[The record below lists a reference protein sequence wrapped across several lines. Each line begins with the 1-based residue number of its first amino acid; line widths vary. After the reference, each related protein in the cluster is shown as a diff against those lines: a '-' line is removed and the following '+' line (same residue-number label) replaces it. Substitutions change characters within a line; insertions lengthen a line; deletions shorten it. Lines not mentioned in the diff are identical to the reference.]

1 MTIALALAAS
11 VTWGTSDFIAGL
23 LSARLPARTVVTC
36 SQIVALLVISTFV
49 LVAGLPLPPGT
60 WWLWGGLGGLA
71 EGFGLL
77 ALYTG
82 LARGKMGVVTP
93 IAGLGVL
100 VPVSVGLVR
109 GDPVTLLLAAGI
121 ALAIVGGVLASG
133 PDVGPGPKA
142 GGASEGKSGTSDSRS
157 ILFALVAALGLGT
170 ALVCVDLGSRASVV
184 HTLWAMRVA
193 SVSAFLVLALCLT
206 TRWRLPRRVLPGLL
220 VVGVA
225 DFSATALFSL
235 ATTRGQISI
244 ASVLA
249 SLYPVTTI
257 VLAWLVAKER
267 LRPVQVI
274 GVLAALGGIVLIAS

>member
-1 MTIALALAAS
+1 MTIAIALAAS

-36 SQIVALLVISTFV
+36 SQIVALVVISAVV
-49 LVAGLPLPPGT
+49 LVVGLPLPPGA

-82 LARGKMGVVTP
+82 LARGRMGVVTP

-100 VPVSVGLVR
+100 VPVTVGLVR
-109 GDPVTLLLAAGI
+109 GDAVTLLLAAGVV
-121 ALAIVGGVLASG
+121 LAIVGGVLASG
-133 PDVGPGPKA
+133 PEVTA
-142 GGASEGKSGTSDSRS
+142 GRSEGGNPRS
-157 ILFALVAALGLGT
+157 ILYAVAAALGLGT
-170 ALVCVDLGSRASVV
+170 TMVCVDLGSQFSGM
-184 HTLWAMRVA
+184 HTLWAMRVV
-193 SVSAFLVLALCLT
+193 SVTVFVVLGLVLT
-206 TRWRLPRRVLPGLL
+206 TQWRLSRSVVPGLL
-220 VVGVA
+220 LVGIA
-225 DFSATALFSL
+225 DLSATALFAV

-257 VLAWLVAKER
+257 LLAWLVAKEH
-267 LRPVQVI
+267 LRPVQVL
-274 GVLAALGGIVLIAS
+274 GVIAALAGIALIAS